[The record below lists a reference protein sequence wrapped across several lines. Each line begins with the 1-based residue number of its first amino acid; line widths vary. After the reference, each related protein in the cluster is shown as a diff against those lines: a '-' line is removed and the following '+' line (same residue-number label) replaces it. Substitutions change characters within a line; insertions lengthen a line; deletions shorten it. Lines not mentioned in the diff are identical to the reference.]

1 MTDTPDFQALAH
13 ETIEMFPGARNS
25 RMRRERLTRLVD
37 MLVRLRP
44 TKTRHFHLAEWETQT
59 RCGTAACALGYAM
72 VNPWFNARGL
82 HRVISETD
90 NAVPKFRGNRGWFA
104 AEQFFCASLGAAI
117 ALFYAEEY
125 APRQRGNPKAVA
137 ARIRAFLAALDKAQ
151 STKRAA

>member
-44 TKTRHFHLAEWETQT
+44 TKTRHFHLAEWETQK

-72 VNPWFNARGL
+72 VHPWFNARGF
-82 HRVISETD
+82 HRVISETG
-90 NAVPKFRGNRGWFA
+90 NAIPKFRGARGWFA
-104 AEQFFCASLGAAI
+104 AEQFFCASFGAAV
-117 ALFYAEEY
+117 ALFDEDGY
-125 APRQRGNPKAVA
+125 APRQSGNPKAVA
-137 ARIRAFLAALDKAQ
+137 ARIRAFLAALDDVR